1 MVGLGLLLA
10 LVLSLGIAGFGSGD
24 SGGNDEDDTPGPNG
38 RDPDGDTP
46 DIEVIGTADDV
57 FLTGTDGDDTLRGGA
72 GDDLLLGLAGD
83 DLLDGG
89 PGNDTLD
96 GGPGT
101 NTLLGGEGDD
111 VLIIRDLFGAGS
123 VLDGGPGTDRL
134 DASAFDHRLALLIG
148 ADDGIISYEAPDPAD
163 PGELMQQT
171 SLLQGI
177 EIFDL
182 PDAPDNFFEF
192 RPDAEPVVVNGGDG
206 GTNFLSIAAAH
217 TLSGGAGD
225 DLFDVTDFAPGL
237 VIDGIGGS
245 NLLEG
250 ELADGSILRF
260 DEFGT
265 AQVVI
270 DDDALDPQ
278 SGARIDNVDRWIL
291 STEDS
296 LIDAGNAGND
306 LEIELRTGLQNELR
320 GGSGDDVL
328 IGNGSLFG
336 GDGNDLLIA
345 GDGDTLLDGGPGD
358 DTLIGGAGADT
369 LIGGDG
375 NNIMRGGTQD
385 TFVSQ
390 LTVDFTNQ
398 IEIDIDPDVL
408 GTALIQRYDPA
419 STLIVLRSDS
429 ATGSDI
435 DLRSGPDGAEVLL
448 QGRLVAVVEGLANPD
463 LVQVFVNPR
472 IG

>member
-10 LVLSLGIAGFGSGD
+10 IMLSLGIAGFGSG
-24 SGGNDEDDTPGPNG
+24 GGSDPDEDGTPDPIG
-38 RDPDGDTP
+38 RDPDGHTP
-46 DIEVIGTADDV
+46 GAEIV
-57 FLTGTDGDDTLRGGA
+57 GTDGDDILTGTED
-72 GDDLLLGLAGD
+72 DDLLLGLAGD

-123 VLDGGPGTDRL
+123 VFDGGPGTDRL
-134 DASAFDHRLALLIG
+134 DASEFDRPLSLLIG
-148 ADDGIISYEAPDPAD
+148 GGDGVIGYDAPDPAD
-163 PGELMQQT
+163 PSEFMQQ
-171 SLLQGI
+171 SGI
-177 EIFDL
+177 VRGVAIFDL
-182 PDAPDNFFEF
+182 HDAPDNFFQF

-206 GTNFLSIAAAH
+206 GTNFFDIDAAH
-217 TLSGGAGD
+217 TLTGGEGD

-237 VIDGIGGS
+237 VIDGVGGS

-250 ELADGSILRF
+250 ELADGSTLLF

-265 AQVVI
+265 AQVAV
-270 DDDALDPQ
+270 DDPGPDPLP
-278 SGARIDNVDRWIL
+278 GARIDNVDRWIL
-291 STEDS
+291 STENS
-296 LIDAGNAGND
+296 TIDAGDAGID
-306 LEIELRTGLQNELR
+306 LQIELRGGAQNLLF

-336 GDGNDLLIA
+336 GDGDDLLIA
-345 GDGDTLLDGGPGD
+345 GDEDTLLDGGPGD

-375 NNIMRGGTQD
+375 NNLMRGGTQD
-385 TFVSQ
+385 SFVSQ

-398 IEIDIDPDVL
+398 IEIDIDPDVP
-408 GTALIQRYDPA
+408 GAALIQRYDPA

-435 DLRSGPDGAEVLL
+435 DLRSGADGAEVLL
-448 QGRLVAVVEGLANPD
+448 EGRLVAVVEGLANPD